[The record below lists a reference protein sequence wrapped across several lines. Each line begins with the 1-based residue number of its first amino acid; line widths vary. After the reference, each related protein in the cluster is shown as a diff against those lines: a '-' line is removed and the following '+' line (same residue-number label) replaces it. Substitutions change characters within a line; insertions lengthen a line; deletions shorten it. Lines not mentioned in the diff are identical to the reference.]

1 MLKMVHFCN
10 EILSMLMGC
19 RLAILICVHVLCV
32 CPCIFQKICILM
44 FGFFGINFIRLAQFP
59 MIIHF

>member
-10 EILSMLMGC
+10 EIFNMLMGC

-32 CPCIFQKICILM
+32 CSCIFQKICILM
-44 FGFFGINFIRLAQFP
+44 FGFLVSVSSDLP
-59 MIIHF
+59 SSP